1 MATQTPP
8 EPTARATPSR
18 SAPRWRAR
26 ARGVL
31 PFVVTAAS
39 GFVIGYLI
47 VYLFVFPTA
56 LVPSDRPV
64 PNVVGLLDT
73 DAQRALRDAGFIPQL
88 GEQQVNASV
97 PPNTVLKQTPVGT
110 SVQPKGTT
118 VVIDVAVEP

>member
-1 MATQTPP
+1 MATQTQPTSTPP
-8 EPTARATPSR
+8 AAPTR

-26 ARGVL
+26 ARGLL

-73 DAQRALRDAGFIPQL
+73 DAQRALRDAGFVPQL
-88 GEQQVNASV
+88 GEQQANGSV

-110 SVQPKGTT
+110 SMKPKGAT

>member
-1 MATQTPP
+1 MATQTQPTSTPP
-8 EPTARATPSR
+8 AAPAR

-26 ARGVL
+26 ARGLL

-73 DAQRALRDAGFIPQL
+73 DAQRALRDAGFVPQL
-88 GEQQVNASV
+88 GEQQANGSV

-110 SVQPKGTT
+110 SMKPKGAT

>member
-1 MATQTPP
+1 
-8 EPTARATPSR
+8 
-18 SAPRWRAR
+18 
-26 ARGVL
+26 VL

-64 PNVVGLLDT
+64 PNVVGMLDT
-73 DAQRALRDAGFIPQL
+73 DAQRALRDAGFLPQL
-88 GEQQVNASV
+88 GEQQVNGSV
-97 PPNTVLKQTPVGT
+97 PPNTVLKQNPVAT
-110 SVQPKGTT
+110 SVKPKGAT